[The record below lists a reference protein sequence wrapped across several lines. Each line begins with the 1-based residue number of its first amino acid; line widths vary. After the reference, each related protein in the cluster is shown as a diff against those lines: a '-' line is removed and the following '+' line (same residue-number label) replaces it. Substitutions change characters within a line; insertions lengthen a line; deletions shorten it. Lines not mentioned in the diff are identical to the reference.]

1 MDMNFHESNQKLRT
15 HSMTMVAAFFLVFL
29 ISETLAQNALD
40 GSLQIGSGG
49 ANSANASSARPVR
62 RDTSQTRSRS
72 QTLGLNPYDDFIRIV
87 SQETGSR
94 PSLGQVQPINQN
106 NALPPARDTNSWKSR
121 DPLRFD
127 SQGLALSTNL
137 SKSMDSTDT
146 PYAAFRTRQGDTG
159 NLTTNNLRGI
169 RLEIDRDRLGSARM
183 SLYETARLR
192 EDVRK
197 NAMQSSA
204 IGVGLQDPFQSS
216 DALRLD
222 LANPSKPRSLNQG
235 AEPMDNRISG
245 YGMVMKEVKARFQA
259 GFERGGKP
267 TNSADKQGEN
277 KLDEKASRER
287 MLDAYGQLKR
297 DLSATDNLSITDM
310 PPKNVDK
317 GAVAVDPETEKRDG
331 IHMTLD
337 EYALVLKHGQHIDS
351 MTTDQQNRFDELL
364 SEGQRAMYEGNA
376 FVAEKRFQVALL
388 IQPNDPLAMAGMLH
402 CQISANLAAS
412 AALTLHK
419 LFMEHPEMM
428 DVTWGPRTIPPR
440 PRLEKALIE
449 VGRRIEIGR
458 DTAQFG
464 LLQAYI
470 GHLLQ
475 NQAAVKS
482 GLSVMRGTPGDE
494 SMAVILKKLWIEPAA
509 DSAAQKTQEPA
520 QAKDSA
526 TPPK

>member
-1 MDMNFHESNQKLRT
+1 
-15 HSMTMVAAFFLVFL
+15 
-29 ISETLAQNALD
+29 
-40 GSLQIGSGG
+40 
-49 ANSANASSARPVR
+49 
-62 RDTSQTRSRS
+62 
-72 QTLGLNPYDDFIRIV
+72 
-87 SQETGSR
+87 
-94 PSLGQVQPINQN
+94 
-106 NALPPARDTNSWKSR
+106 
-121 DPLRFD
+121 
-127 SQGLALSTNL
+127 
-137 SKSMDSTDT
+137 
-146 PYAAFRTRQGDTG
+146 
-159 NLTTNNLRGI
+159 
-169 RLEIDRDRLGSARM
+169 
-183 SLYETARLR
+183 
-192 EDVRK
+192 
-197 NAMQSSA
+197 
-204 IGVGLQDPFQSS
+204 
-216 DALRLD
+216 
-222 LANPSKPRSLNQG
+222 
-235 AEPMDNRISG
+235 
-245 YGMVMKEVKARFQA
+245 
-259 GFERGGKP
+259 
-267 TNSADKQGEN
+267 
-277 KLDEKASRER
+277 
-287 MLDAYGQLKR
+287 
-297 DLSATDNLSITDM
+297 
-310 PPKNVDK
+310 
-317 GAVAVDPETEKRDG
+317 
-331 IHMTLD
+331 
-337 EYALVLKHGQHIDS
+337 
-351 MTTDQQNRFDELL
+351 L

>member
-1 MDMNFHESNQKLRT
+1 M
-15 HSMTMVAAFFLVFL
+15 
-29 ISETLAQNALD
+29 
-40 GSLQIGSGG
+40 
-49 ANSANASSARPVR
+49 
-62 RDTSQTRSRS
+62 
-72 QTLGLNPYDDFIRIV
+72 
-87 SQETGSR
+87 
-94 PSLGQVQPINQN
+94 
-106 NALPPARDTNSWKSR
+106 
-121 DPLRFD
+121 
-127 SQGLALSTNL
+127 
-137 SKSMDSTDT
+137 
-146 PYAAFRTRQGDTG
+146 
-159 NLTTNNLRGI
+159 
-169 RLEIDRDRLGSARM
+169 
-183 SLYETARLR
+183 
-192 EDVRK
+192 
-197 NAMQSSA
+197 
-204 IGVGLQDPFQSS
+204 
-216 DALRLD
+216 
-222 LANPSKPRSLNQG
+222 
-235 AEPMDNRISG
+235 
-245 YGMVMKEVKARFQA
+245 
-259 GFERGGKP
+259 
-267 TNSADKQGEN
+267 
-277 KLDEKASRER
+277 
-287 MLDAYGQLKR
+287 
-297 DLSATDNLSITDM
+297 
-310 PPKNVDK
+310 
-317 GAVAVDPETEKRDG
+317 
-331 IHMTLD
+331 
-337 EYALVLKHGQHIDS
+337 LKHGQHIDS

-458 DTAQFG
+458 DAAQFG

-494 SMAVILKKLWIEPAA
+494 SMAIILKKLWLEPAA

-526 TPPK
+526 TPQK